1 MAAPRLLLSVIAV
14 PPAPVAD
21 ELVGVRR
28 LLGTPSLVRQP
39 PHITIVPP
47 VHVRPDDAPAVT
59 ALIRSAADAG
69 EPLPLHLGP
78 VAAFP
83 PTPDGTCALHLS
95 VSGPGAPGLDALRHA
110 VFQGPLV
117 RRVAHPFVAHLT
129 LHESLPAAQV
139 PAARDLLAA
148 ARWDVTVDQLV
159 VVRRGERGW
168 EPWCSAPLGGGIV
181 RGRGGL
187 GLVVRRVLVVGP
199 EALAGGLVEP
209 PRLPRVEPG
218 PVPVDCPDRRIV
230 EVTDA
235 DGTVIAAAVAAPA
248 DAPRRGPVRG
258 IARGA
263 AHGVAPGVAR
273 DEDEGAAT
281 AASWVADGRAWTGAR
296 ELAER
301 EAAR

>member
-1 MAAPRLLLSVIAV
+1 MASPRLLLSVVVV

-21 ELVGVRR
+21 ELLGVRR

-47 VHVRPDDAPAVT
+47 VHVHPDEAAAVT
-59 ALIRSAADAG
+59 ALVRSAADASG
-69 EPLPLHLGP
+69 PLRLQLGP

-110 VFQGPLV
+110 VFRGPLL
-117 RRVAHPFVAHLT
+117 RNVAHPFVAHLT
-129 LHESLPAAQV
+129 LHESLPAARV
-139 PAARDLLAA
+139 PVARELLAGA
-148 ARWDVTVDQLV
+148 GWDVTVDQLV

-168 EPWCSAPLGGGIV
+168 EPWCSAPLGGGVV

-187 GLVVRRVLVVGP
+187 GLVVRRVLVAGP

-209 PRLPRVEPG
+209 TRRPRVEPG
-218 PVPVDCPDRRIV
+218 PIPVDCPDRRIV

-235 DGTVIAAAVAAPA
+235 DGTVIAAAVSPTVDPSA
-248 DAPRRGPVRG
+248 RGPVRG
-258 IARGA
+258 TAQGRFRGTDLDGVRDDDG
-263 AHGVAPGVAR
+263 GVAGVS
-273 DEDEGAAT
+273 
-281 AASWVADGRAWTGAR
+281 SWVAEGQAWTGAR